1 MARATTTS
9 MRVNPVV
16 VPMPL
21 LETNRLFLIPRA
33 AIFRQSLYPFNYGVN
48 PVVDIDA
55 LLRKFEK
62 ILALPTAVIFVQ
74 P

>member
-1 MARATTTS
+1 

-16 VPMPL
+16 DGIL
-21 LETNRLFLIPRA
+21 RLETNRVFLIPRA
-33 AIFRQSLYPFNYGVN
+33 AIFQQSLDHFNYGVN

-62 ILALPTAVIFVQ
+62 LLALPTAVIFVQ